1 MLVAIMIIR
10 ATRSTFY
17 CRSDIPNGRSEQLD
31 VCGLLRMREVGCSL
45 IIPQV
50 LDVCGLREV
59 LLRGEACATGLMLRS
74 ERLDGHQLPLQ
85 MVIVSSRIL
94 FRCASIS

>member
-1 MLVAIMIIR
+1 MSNFRRTENSYRGRDIR
-10 ATRSTFY
+10 KKVH
-17 CRSDIPNGRSEQLD
+17 GRSEQLG
-31 VCGLLRMREVGCSL
+31 VCGLLRMKEVGCSL

-94 FRCASIS
+94 FYLSSG